1 MNTLFDR
8 IEILTIA
15 FENSNQEV
23 RITCNVCQGLEC
35 IESTLLIDFTDLNR
49 ILGRLS
55 TMGIELDF
63 STFEVTRVNHE
74 ETQYTLNT
82 TQVFDAPLSIDN
94 FEMLHPY
101 RQICA

>member
-8 IEILTIA
+8 IEILNIS

-23 RITCNVCQGLEC
+23 RINCNVCQGLEC
-35 IESTLLIDFTDLNR
+35 IESTLLINFTDLNR

-55 TMGIELDF
+55 TMGVEIDF
-63 STFEVTRVNHE
+63 SAFEVTRVNYE
-74 ETQYTLNT
+74 ETHYALNT
-82 TQVFDAPLSIDN
+82 AQMFHEPLAIDN